1 MTNNYSQDKSTSQ
14 EINIKSDFKNV
25 VINSYKKF
33 YTHAYIQLGCKD
45 TAKDIVQES
54 ILTAYEKLHQFE
66 SKSSLETWIFAIL
79 NNKILQHFRSK
90 QKEQRYLDIDSEKL
104 LFNKNGSWKKEWM
117 NESLLDIE
125 QKEAEQEKNKLWKF
139 LMDCL
144 DALKEQ
150 HKKIVLFKFYF
161 NKNTKEICKECNVS
175 EDNVWQIIHRS
186 KLQLKVCT
194 QTKIKN

>member
-1 MTNNYSQDKSTSQ
+1 MTNNYSQDKNTIQ
-14 EINIKSDFKNV
+14 EININSDFKNV
-25 VINSYKKF
+25 VINSYRKF
-33 YTHAYIQLGCKD
+33 YTHACIQLGCKD

-54 ILTAYEKLHQFE
+54 ILTAYEKLHQFQG
-66 SKSSLETWIFAIL
+66 KSSLETWIFAIL

-90 QKEQRYLDIDSEKL
+90 QKEQRYLEIDSEKL
-104 LFNKNGSWKKEWM
+104 LFNKNGGWEKEWM

-125 QKEAEQEKNKLWKF
+125 QKEAEQGKNKLWKL

-144 DALKEQ
+144 NALKEQ
-150 HKKIVLFKFYF
+150 HRQIVLFKFYF
-161 NKNTKEICKECNVS
+161 NKNTKEICEECNVS

-186 KLQLKVCT
+186 KLQLKVCI